1 MPRLMLINHE
11 GVIAYLGHPEKID
24 LKDSVETLCKGE
36 PMALDYKLLEQ
47 DIYSAAPKPLAA
59 MAEACEVETGT
70 FSEDLQLPMVREEMQ
85 KVSTSL
91 QGFLTADPIFKE
103 ASQ

>member
-1 MPRLMLINHE
+1 
-11 GVIAYLGHPEKID
+11 
-24 LKDSVETLCKGE
+24 
-36 PMALDYKLLEQ
+36 
-47 DIYSAAPKPLAA
+47 

-91 QGFLTADPIFKE
+91 QGLLTADPIFKE